1 MSKSALVI
9 TILSVALLSGCPGP
23 DFASCNGPVV
33 SHPEGKCS
41 AYYYQTD
48 YRGGGQVT
56 QALVECTALP
66 SKPGGNVVAIHSI
79 AHGVGL
85 RWLNANTLEV
95 AVPAGIALQ
104 DQRSGDSYGGYP
116 LQYVYRQ
123 LQAGE
128 PALQGCGL
136 GKSGGT

>member
-9 TILSVALLSGCPGP
+9 AILSAALLSGCPGRE
-23 DFASCNGPVV
+23 FATCTGPVV
-33 SHPEGKCS
+33 THPEGKCS
-41 AYYYQTD
+41 AHYYQAD
-48 YRGGGQVT
+48 YRRGGQVT
-56 QALVECTALP
+56 QALVECVDLP

-79 AHGVGL
+79 ANGVGL
-85 RWLNANTLEV
+85 KWLSANTLEV
-95 AVPAGIALQ
+95 AVPAEVALQ
-104 DQRSGDSYGGYP
+104 DQRHGDTYGGYP

-136 GKSGGT
+136 EKSGGT